1 MVELWTAL
9 ARRGMMSCKSGATLT
24 TSRDVPQPQLSF
36 SAKDDSIVRPILL
49 TLYQA
54 TNVTIQNINMINGP
68 EWINFVCPCDVYSLE
83 SAHLKYP
90 QVNEGKD
97 ITYNNITI
105 SAEST
110 SDNEAKNTDGWDIY
124 RSDSVVIADSNI
136 NNGDEVYIPCGSHNW
151 VEHVRSS
158 SQIVA

>member
-1 MVELWTAL
+1 
-9 ARRGMMSCKSGATLT
+9 MMSCKSGAPTA
-24 TSRDVPQPQLSF
+24 SRDVPQLQLSF
-36 SAKDDSIVRPILL
+36 SAKDDSLVRPILL

-68 EWINFVCPCDVYSLE
+68 EWINFVCPRDV
-83 SAHLKYP
+83 HNLKLAQLIYP

-97 ITYNNITI
+97 VTYKNITI

-124 RSDSVVIADSNI
+124 RSDSVVVADSNI
-136 NNGDEVYIPCGSHNW
+136 NNGDDCVSFKPSE
-151 VEHVRSS
+151 
-158 SQIVA
+158 